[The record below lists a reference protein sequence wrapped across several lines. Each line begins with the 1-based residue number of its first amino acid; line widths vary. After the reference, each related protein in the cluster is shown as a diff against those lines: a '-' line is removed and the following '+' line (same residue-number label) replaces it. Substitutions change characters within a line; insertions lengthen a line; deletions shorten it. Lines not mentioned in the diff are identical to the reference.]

1 MHLHLSTTG
10 ELKEGETIGDVFP
23 GGELNVQCV
32 YVTNPLR
39 IMHVLGAGQD
49 KRGLNL
55 KQVYPP

>member
-39 IMHVLGAGQD
+39 TIHVMYWVQAQISVALS
-49 KRGLNL
+49 
-55 KQVYPP
+55 

>member
-1 MHLHLSTTG
+1 MHLHLSTTRG
-10 ELKEGETIGDVFP
+10 LKEGETIGDVFP